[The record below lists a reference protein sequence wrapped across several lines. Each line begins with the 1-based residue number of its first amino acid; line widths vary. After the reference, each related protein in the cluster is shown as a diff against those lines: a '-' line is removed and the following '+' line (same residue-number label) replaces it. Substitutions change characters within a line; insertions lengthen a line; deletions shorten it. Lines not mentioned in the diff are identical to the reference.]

1 MLILAVETSCD
12 ETAFA
17 LHDGRKL
24 VSHCLF
30 SQTVHTLYDG
40 VVPELAARNH
50 LQRLLPLLKECL
62 RLGQARKQDITHI
75 AYTMGPGLITALMTG
90 GAFARCLAYGLGVP
104 ALGIHHLEG
113 HLLSPLLAKEKPPFP
128 YLALLVSGGHTQLQ
142 LVEGTGRYTLHGET
156 LDDAAGEAFDKVGT
170 LLDLDYPAGSQLEQ
184 LARQGNP
191 QAYALTVPMR
201 HSGDYNFS
209 FSGLKTQV
217 SRHMATI
224 KTTQQKADLAASFQ
238 MTMAK
243 SLLGK
248 TFALATKL
256 DVANI
261 VLVGGVSANQYLR
274 KQMTQLAAEKRV
286 FFPPLE
292 YCTDNAAMIALA
304 AVHRIATGKQ
314 DSLAIRAQARL
325 PIPA

>member
-1 MLILAVETSCD
+1 M
-12 ETAFA
+12 
-17 LHDGRKL
+17 
-24 VSHCLF
+24 
-30 SQTVHTLYDG
+30 
-40 VVPELAARNH
+40 
-50 LQRLLPLLKECL
+50 
-62 RLGQARKQDITHI
+62 
-75 AYTMGPGLITALMTG
+75 
-90 GAFARCLAYGLGVP
+90 P

-142 LVEGTGRYTLHGET
+142 LVEGIGQYVLHGET

-170 LLDLDYPAGSQLEQ
+170 LLGLDYPAGSRLEQ
-184 LARQGNP
+184 LARGGNP
-191 QAYALTVPMR
+191 QTYSLTVPMQ

-217 SRHMATI
+217 SRQVARI
-224 KTTQQKADLAASFQ
+224 KTAQQKADLAAAFQ
-238 MTMAK
+238 ETMAK

-248 TFALATKL
+248 TFALAERLNIT
-256 DVANI
+256 NI

-274 KQMTQLAAEKRV
+274 QQMIQRAAAKKV

-304 AVHRIATGKQ
+304 AVHRIAAGKQ
-314 DSLAIRAQARL
+314 DSLTIRAQARL
-325 PIPA
+325 SIPA